1 MFLIRMNRV
10 VVDDFAV
17 HGGDEIAVVSDGTD
31 RNDVQ
36 IEIITAV
43 FVNGQQSQG
52 VAQIVDVVR
61 ASSPI
66 GAVIPMIHQRPG
78 YVLAH
83 VEADKLDVGVVFNE
97 CL

>member
-1 MFLIRMNRV
+1 MFHIRMNRV
-10 VVDDFAV
+10 VVDDFT
-17 HGGDEIAVVSDGTD
+17 GNCGDEIAVVSDGTD

-36 IEIITAV
+36 IEIITAA

-52 VAQIVDVVR
+52 VTQIVDVVR

-66 GAVIPMIHQRPG
+66 GAMIPMIHQRPG
-78 YVLAH
+78 HVLAH
-83 VEADKLDVGVVFNE
+83 VKADKLDVGVVLDE